1 MRFLL
6 LKKFM
11 SGSVHDQS
19 SPLVYEEEDRRQ
31 QMKEREWKTRNA
43 KESESQKV

>member
-1 MRFLL
+1 
-6 LKKFM
+6 M

-31 QMKEREWKTRNA
+31 QMKEGEREIDRA
-43 KESESQKV
+43 RQKE